1 MAVKILIVDDEV
13 KLQTI
18 IRQLFRRQIRRKEFN
33 FVFAHNGVEAL
44 EQLKADTEIDLV
56 LTDIN
61 MPQMDGL
68 TFLAKLKELES
79 LLNPGLTTIVIS
91 AYGDMKNIRKAM
103 NLGAFDFLMK
113 PLDVQDLKRTVDKTT
128 MHNQRLKKAYEEKQ
142 LAEEALRQANEE
154 LEQRVKER
162 TIDLEEANA
171 FLKASNAELDAFAH
185 MVAHD
190 LKNPITSI
198 GMFRF
203 AIEENWERMELEQIR
218 RMLGLIGHSAQKAN
232 QIIDALLLLSGVR
245 QKKEVTVECLDMSMI
260 MTQVQKAL
268 TPMIEEYQATLTM
281 PNQWPLAYGYAP
293 WIEQVWLNYL
303 SNGIKYGGQPP
314 RLQLGADQIEGVV
327 RFWVR
332 DNGMGITPQAQAAL
346 FREFTRFA
354 KGSNVEGFG
363 LGLSI
368 VKRIVEKLGGEVG
381 VKSKIGQGSEFFFTL
396 PNKM

>member
-13 KLQTI
+13 KLQSAI
-18 IRQLFRRQIRRKEFN
+18 QQLFRRQIRRKEFD
-33 FVFAHNGVEAL
+33 FIFAHNGLQAL
-44 EQLKADTEIDLV
+44 ERLQADAEIDLV

-68 TFLAKLKELES
+68 TFLAKLKELELS
-79 LLNPGLTTIVIS
+79 LNPGLTIIVIS
-91 AYGDMKNIRKAM
+91 AYGDMKNIRQAM

-113 PLDVQDLKRTVDKTT
+113 PLDVQDLKRTVQKT
-128 MHNQRLKKAYEEKQ
+128 MAHNQRLKKAYEEKR
-142 LAEEALRQANEE
+142 LAEEALRRANEK

-162 TIDLEEANA
+162 TAELEEANA

-203 AIEENWERMELEQIR
+203 TIEENWERMEPEQIKK
-218 RMLGLIGHSAQKAN
+218 MVGLIGHSAQKAN

-245 QKKEVTVECLDMSMI
+245 QKQVTVERLDMAMI
-260 MTQVQKAL
+260 MTQVQKRLA
-268 TPMIEEYQATLTM
+268 PIIAESQATLTM
-281 PNQWPLAYGYAP
+281 PNQWPLTYGYTP

-303 SNGIKYGGQPP
+303 SNGLKYGGQPP
-314 RLQLGADQIEGVV
+314 QLELGASQIEGAV

-332 DNGMGITPQAQAAL
+332 DNGAGMTPQAQAAL

-354 KGSNVEGFG
+354 KSNVEGFG

-381 VKSKIGQGSEFFFTL
+381 VKSNLGEGSEFYFTL
-396 PNKM
+396 PSEL

>member
-1 MAVKILIVDDEV
+1 MAIKILIVDDEV
-13 KLQTI
+13 KLEGI
-18 IRQLFRRQIRRKEFN
+18 IRQLFKRKIRRKEFD
-33 FVFAHNGVEAL
+33 FIFAHNGLQAL
-44 EQLKADTEIDLV
+44 QRLQADAEIDLV

-68 TFLAKLKELES
+68 TFLAKLKELELS
-79 LLNPGLTTIVIS
+79 LNPGLTTIVIS

-128 MHNQRLKKAYEEKQ
+128 SHNQRLKKAYEEKRQ
-142 LAEEALRQANEE
+142 AEEALRRANEK

-162 TIDLEEANA
+162 TMELEEANS

-203 AIEENWERMELEQIR
+203 AIEKNWHNMPAEQIKK
-218 RMLGLIGHSAQKAN
+218 MLGLIGHSAQKAN

-245 QKKEVTVECLDMSMI
+245 QKEVTVEGLDMGMI

-268 TPMIEEYQATLTM
+268 APMIAEYQATLIV

-303 SNGIKYGGQPP
+303 SNGLKYGGQPP
-314 RLQLGADQIEGVV
+314 QLELGASQIEGAV

-332 DNGMGITPQAQAAL
+332 DNGAGITPQAQAAL

-354 KGSNVEGFG
+354 KSSNVEGFG

-368 VKRIVEKLGGEVG
+368 VKRIVDKLGGEVG
-381 VKSKIGQGSEFFFTL
+381 VKSHIGQGSEFYFTL
-396 PNKM
+396 PSEG